1 VCDLLTFER
10 LAELLAVVADGRDGG
25 GDLERRHRG
34 MMQGWISITRRR
46 GRRIARPGRVLKWGN
61 GGVVAAY

>member
-34 MMQGWISITRRR
+34 ASRPAGMMQGMDGSRSRDD
-46 GRRIARPGRVLKWGN
+46 GAG
-61 GGVVAAY
+61 Y